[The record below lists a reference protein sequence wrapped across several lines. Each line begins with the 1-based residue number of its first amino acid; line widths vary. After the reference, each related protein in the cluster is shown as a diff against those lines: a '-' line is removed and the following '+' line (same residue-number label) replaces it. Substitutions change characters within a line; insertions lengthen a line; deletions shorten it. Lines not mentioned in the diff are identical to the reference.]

1 MAGFLGFFN
10 YDKEGPGVEKNA
22 PKKRRFVVFFELYGR
37 KFWKLIWAGLLWL
50 AVSLPVITRGWADAG
65 LTFISRNYS
74 REKHA
79 FIREDFFETIRK
91 NRGPALIIGIINLL
105 ITGVLLFNIFL
116 YLFGTMPQLYVLL
129 GVKPDALPEPMEMQL
144 FDLIILGVSLMG
156 FAVFAWMKYYI
167 PFLLITFKLK
177 IKQIYKN
184 SFLFAIVNLKTN
196 LLISIILILVYGG
209 LIGLGVLVN
218 NTLVQAAVVI
228 LFLAV
233 VPGFRSFLIQF
244 CIFPAI
250 KKLMID
256 PYYENNPDA
265 DKQARLDLNLDV
277 AETAPEEG
285 VAAESATSVEEPI
298 FSDTVPTPDPEPVHI
313 PRQYSEREMRR
324 FNNRIRSAEDDDD
337 TI

>member
-10 YDKEGPGVEKNA
+10 YDKEGPGVDKNA
-22 PKKRRFVVFFELYGR
+22 PQKRRFVVFFELYGR

-50 AVSLPVITRGWADAG
+50 AVSLPVVTRGWADAG

-91 NRGPALIIGIINLL
+91 NRGPALIVGILNLL

-129 GVKPDALPEPMEMQL
+129 GANPDSLPEPMEMQL

-156 FAVFAWMKYYI
+156 FAVFTWMKYYI

-196 LLISIILILVYGG
+196 LLISVILILVYGS
-209 LIGLGVLVN
+209 LLSLGILVN

-228 LFLAV
+228 LFLAL

-277 AETAPEEG
+277 AETASEEG
-285 VAAESATSVEEPI
+285 EANKSASSAEEPI
-298 FSDTVPTPDPEPVHI
+298 FSDTVPAPDSEPARI

-324 FNNRIRSAEDDDD
+324 FNNRIRSAEDEDD